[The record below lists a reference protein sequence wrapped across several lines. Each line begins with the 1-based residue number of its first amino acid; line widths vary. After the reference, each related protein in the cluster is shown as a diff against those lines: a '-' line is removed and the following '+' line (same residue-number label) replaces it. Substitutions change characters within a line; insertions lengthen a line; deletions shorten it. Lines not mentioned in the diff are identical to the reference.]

1 VGEAA
6 AVTKPPHSGCFQC
19 TVQAIFEEF
28 NTLSVIYQ
36 QPAALFVQRAQYQL
50 QEEEPDEAQVRCW
63 VLLLRLFVSRVCRT
77 HMATKLACRCSGGGM
92 LCVLIVSM

>member
-1 VGEAA
+1 MGELINVWVGGGESMLTTAGHVVVDVA
-6 AVTKPPHSGCFQC
+6 SRGTVCRSSPCHASSHPCCFQC
-19 TVQAIFEEF
+19 YVQAIFEEF

-63 VLLLRLFVSRVCRT
+63 VCT
-77 HMATKLACRCSGGGM
+77 
-92 LCVLIVSM
+92 